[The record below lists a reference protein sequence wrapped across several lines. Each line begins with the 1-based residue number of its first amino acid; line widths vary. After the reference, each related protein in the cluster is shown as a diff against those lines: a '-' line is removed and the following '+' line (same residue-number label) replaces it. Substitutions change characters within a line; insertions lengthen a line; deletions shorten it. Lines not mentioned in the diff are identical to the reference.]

1 MRILSLL
8 VLALTLACAPEPV
21 TRDRWQQWSSADRVL
36 YVNTLL
42 GAEKTKAAK
51 GGTAKIYP
59 PAEEVV
65 RTIDTAYAKG
75 DTRTPDELFASM
87 GGVR

>member
-1 MRILSLL
+1 MRALALL

-42 GAEKTKAAK
+42 GAEKTKEAK
-51 GGTAKIYP
+51 GGTAKTYP
-59 PAEEVV
+59 PVEDVV
-65 RTIDTAYAKG
+65 RAIDTAYAKG
-75 DTRTPDELFASM
+75 DPRTPDEIFASL
-87 GGVR
+87 GN